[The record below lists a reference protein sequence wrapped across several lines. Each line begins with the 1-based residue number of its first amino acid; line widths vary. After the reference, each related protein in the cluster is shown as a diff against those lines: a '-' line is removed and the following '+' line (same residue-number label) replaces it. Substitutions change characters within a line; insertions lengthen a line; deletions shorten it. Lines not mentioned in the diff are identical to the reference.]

1 MNEEWQN
8 DMIPAENEEQN
19 ESAKQI
25 ENPEAG
31 DDQVNTETQAGEEQE
46 IVAEAEVEI
55 EAEPEVE
62 TEAEQEVETEA
73 ELKEEPTSEAEIAS
87 EPEPEH
93 QEISE
98 EPVVDEVVIE
108 ESEPVAEEPKAEVK
122 IAPAP
127 AVKEVKAPR
136 QHILAEPGDFDWESI
151 DKKKDKYLEQERHSL
166 EDIYTNTLK
175 SINEQQ
181 VIDGTVV
188 ARNAREVVVNI
199 GYKSDGVISLAE
211 LRYRDEIRLGDTIE
225 VYVENQ
231 EDPNGQLVLSHKKA
245 RILRSWERIN
255 QAMEQDE
262 IINGYVKCRT
272 KGGLIVDVFGIEAF
286 LPGSQIDVK
295 PIRDYDIYVGKTME
309 FKVVKINHEYK
320 NVVVSHKALIQDE
333 LEKQKADIIARLEK
347 GQILEGTVK
356 NITTYGV
363 FIDLGGVDG
372 LIHITDLSWGRIN
385 HPEEIVTLDEKIK
398 VVILDFD
405 DNKKRIALGL
415 KQLTPHPWNSLS
427 EDLKV
432 GDRVK
437 GKVVVIADYGA
448 FVEIAP
454 GVEGLIHV
462 SEMSWSQ
469 HLRTAQDFLKVG
481 DEIEAVILTLDREER
496 KMSLGIKQLI
506 PDPWENIVAK
516 YPINSKHSAVVR
528 NFTNFGIFVELEEG
542 VDGLIHISDLS
553 WSKKIKHPAEFTKI
567 GETLEV
573 IVLEVDLENRRL
585 SLGHKQLEENP
596 WDVFE
601 TVFTVDSIHRG
612 TVMSSMEKG
621 AIIALPYGVEGFAP
635 LRHLQKEDNSIARI
649 DETLD
654 FKVIEFSKENKKI
667 IVSHTKSFQDKLQQM
682 KEEEKAEEVKREQ
695 STSKAVKKIKEN
707 LEKTTLGDL
716 SVLADLKEEMIE
728 GEVAD
733 AKAKLEEMEKK
744 QKARQSKPKAE
755 KVHDAPVAEGEEV
768 AEKAPKAAKG
778 GKKKKEEPKA
788 EEADQQAEQPEV
800 QPEA

>member
-1 MNEEWQN
+1 MSEDLKDQTIN
-8 DMIPAENEEQN
+8 DENEN
-19 ESAKQI
+19 LESQPVGQ
-25 ENPEAG
+25 E
-31 DDQVNTETQAGEEQE
+31 DVTET
-46 IVAEAEVEI
+46 
-55 EAEPEVE
+55 
-62 TEAEQEVETEA
+62 
-73 ELKEEPTSEAEIAS
+73 
-87 EPEPEH
+87 
-93 QEISE
+93 
-98 EPVVDEVVIE
+98 
-108 ESEPVAEEPKAEVK
+108 PVAEEPAVVENEVAEENAEVTGEAEVVVEETATEEETVMAEEVVVEEHVQVEMHQEVEESV
-122 IAPAP
+122 APAEPQKAVSEKP
-127 AVKEVKAPR
+127 AKR
-136 QHILAEPGDFDWESI
+136 QLSEPGDFDWDAI
-151 DKKKDKYLEQERHSL
+151 DKKKEKYVEQERNNL
-166 EDIYTNTLK
+166 ENIYTNTLK

-181 VIDGTVV
+181 VIDGVVV
-188 ARNAREVVVNI
+188 AKNAREVVVNI

-211 LRYRDEIRLGDTIE
+211 LRYRDEINLGDIIE

-333 LEKQKADIIARLEK
+333 LEKQKADIISRLEK

-356 NITTYGV
+356 NITSYGV

-427 EDLKV
+427 EGLQV
-432 GDRVK
+432 GDKVK

-506 PDPWENIVAK
+506 PDPWSNIVEK
-516 YPINSKHSAVVR
+516 YPVRSKHNAVVR

-573 IVLEVDLENRRL
+573 VVLEVDLDNRRL

-601 TVFTVDSIHRG
+601 TVFTVDSIHKG
-612 TVMSSMEKG
+612 TVMSTMDKG
-621 AIIALPYGVEGFAP
+621 AIITLPYGVEGFAP
-635 LRHLQKEDNSIARI
+635 LRHLHKEDNTLAKV

-667 IVSHTKSFQDKLQQM
+667 IVSHTKAFHEQVQQL
-682 KEEEKAEEVKREQ
+682 KDDEKQEEIKKEQ
-695 STSKAVKKIKEN
+695 STSRAVKKIKEN

-716 SVLADLKEEMIE
+716 SVLAELKEEMIE

-744 QKARQSKPKAE
+744 QKARQTMVKTEKEPK
-755 KVHDAPVAEGEEV
+755 VAVEETTDGE
-768 AEKAPKAAKG
+768 EKAPKAKSTR
-778 GKKKKEEPKA
+778 KKKEDAASA
-788 EEADQQAEQPEV
+788 EE
-800 QPEA
+800 PEAGQTETTEPAE